1 MGRSKVTESLI
12 SEVLTKYFE
21 VGMTIGDIELWLKD
35 MGVNFSYAT
44 VVGWIEQAVKIL
56 EPLDKPL
63 QREIITDGYMH
74 SDESTVKT
82 CDTRLPGKG
91 ETEKDVEPEEHYSK
105 RWIFCHYSPKW
116 NLIQFVFHERG
127 R

>member
-35 MGVNFSYAT
+35 MGVNFSHAT

-56 EPLDKPL
+56 EPQDKPL
-63 QREIITDGYMH
+63 QRDIILSDGYSAIILRNGILSSLYSMNEGV
-74 SDESTVKT
+74 ESVRRNKNIW
-82 CDTRLPGKG
+82 K
-91 ETEKDVEPEEHYSK
+91 K
-105 RWIFCHYSPKW
+105 
-116 NLIQFVFHERG
+116 
-127 R
+127 

>member
-35 MGVNFSYAT
+35 MGVNFSHAT

-56 EPLDKPL
+56 EPQDKPL
-63 QREIITDGYMH
+63 QREIITDGYMLSLIH
-74 SDESTVKT
+74 ISEP
-82 CDTRLPGKG
+82 TRP
-91 ETEKDVEPEEHYSK
+91 
-105 RWIFCHYSPKW
+105 
-116 NLIQFVFHERG
+116 
-127 R
+127 